1 MVRAA
6 AEGARAAGA
15 QINLKEASEAT
26 GVDLEQ
32 CDALIWGTGNY
43 YGYMHGRL
51 KEWFDRECMHFQKK
65 HKAGK
70 MRPRPYFCCLSAS
83 VNAQRLLSIIE
94 LLSTGMNLKKAFEPV
109 MSKKNTDEV
118 LAQCYTFGRDLA
130 NIDVNEMVDL
140 FVPVPRLVRPRKVEI
155 IPKPVIVMVVPANS
169 DDATK
174 AREITENRFPEYEVR
189 LVSSEELREIY
200 QELLA
205 CGKTNLVVAPLAITD
220 DAWYQRVLMTAATGL
235 SVEYAWPLLTNSE
248 RLAQVGK
255 VLQDNQ
261 PEEVA
266 TMVCVT
272 GSEEANPSLL
282 RLLDSYLRRRG
293 GLVLLEHDLKHI
305 VDEIRLSDI
314 TRVNLRPLAMTPDSE
329 VTMTLMRE
337 FAGTLKEAGIDAQV
351 ERGLDYYAQIMAVW
365 LDGVK
370 RACKASGEDTA

>member
-1 MVRAA
+1 
-6 AEGARAAGA
+6 
-15 QINLKEASEAT
+15 
-26 GVDLEQ
+26 
-32 CDALIWGTGNY
+32 
-43 YGYMHGRL
+43 
-51 KEWFDRECMHFQKK
+51 
-65 HKAGK
+65 
-70 MRPRPYFCCLSAS
+70 
-83 VNAQRLLSIIE
+83 
-94 LLSTGMNLKKAFEPV
+94 
-109 MSKKNTDEV
+109 
-118 LAQCYTFGRDLA
+118 
-130 NIDVNEMVDL
+130 
-140 FVPVPRLVRPRKVEI
+140 
-155 IPKPVIVMVVPANS
+155 
-169 DDATK
+169 
-174 AREITENRFPEYEVR
+174 
-189 LVSSEELREIY
+189 
-200 QELLA
+200 
-205 CGKTNLVVAPLAITD
+205 
-220 DAWYQRVLMTAATGL
+220 
-235 SVEYAWPLLTNSE
+235 
-248 RLAQVGK
+248 VGK